1 MEKPAIATNVG
12 GVPEIMEDG
21 KSGFLVEKGD
31 SDGIVEK
38 ITCLFEDKENAR
50 RIGSYGRVLM
60 LKNFSW
66 DNIVKKFVNDVES
79 ELNLS

>member
-1 MEKPAIATNVG
+1 
-12 GVPEIMEDG
+12 MEDG

-50 RIGSYGRVLM
+50 RMGSYGRVLM

-66 DNIVKKFVNDVES
+66 DGIAENFVKCVKS
-79 ELNLS
+79 ELSLH